1 MKKGLV
7 ALLVVCLVAVGL
19 IPGCQP
25 SAEGTI
31 KIGVIG
37 PMTFMQGEQHW
48 YGAEM
53 AADEINEAGG
63 IVVGNVTMPIELVKV
78 DSNEI
83 LSVPDAATA
92 MQKAVTV
99 DKVDFLV
106 GGFRTEAVL
115 AMQDIACDNQKIF
128 LGCGSASKEQCTRVA
143 EDYDRYK
150 YWFRVTPINDELL
163 VMDSFLILDT
173 VINTVRDQLGIE
185 EVKIALVME
194 KAEVGDLIVLACE
207 HLIPAMGED
216 LELVGT
222 WRPSPT
228 ATDVTAELSAVKDS
242 GAHIIMTYFS
252 GPVGVVYAKQWGELE
267 IPAASAGINVEAQKM
282 GFWDATGGYGNYDV
296 TLNTYARIEQTDK
309 TIPFYDKFLAE
320 TGEFP
325 TYTAGTYDA
334 VYILKDAIERA
345 GTLDADALV
354 IELENTEYYAS
365 AGRIM
370 FTPTETGNPHD
381 LMWGPEYVTGIG
393 TQWQDGELL
402 CIWPPIDG
410 SWNGLVYEGTVAY
423 KLPPWVIDY
432 WEAK

>member
-1 MKKGLV
+1 MKRGV
-7 ALLVVCLVAVGL
+7 IALLIVCLVAVAL
-19 IPGCQP
+19 IPGCQGGP
-25 SAEGTI
+25 EGTI

-37 PMTFMQGEQHW
+37 PMTFIQGEQHW
-48 YGAEM
+48 HGATM

-63 IVVGNVTMPIELVKV
+63 IVVGNVTMPIELVKI

-92 MQKAVTV
+92 MEKAVTV

-150 YWFRVTPINDELL
+150 YWFRVTPINDNLL
-163 VMDSFLILDT
+163 VMDSFLMLDN
-173 VINTVRDQLGIE
+173 VMSVMKDELGIE
-185 EVKIALVME
+185 NIKIALLME
-194 KAEVGDLIVLACE
+194 KAEVGDLIVAASK
-207 HLIPAMGED
+207 HLVPAMGEGI
-216 LELVGT
+216 ELVGE

-228 ATDVTAELSAVKDS
+228 ATDVTAELSAIKAS
-242 GAHIIMTYFS
+242 GAQIILTYFS

-267 IPAASAGINVEAQKM
+267 IPAASVGINVEAQKM
-282 GFWDATGGYGNYDV
+282 GFWDATDGKGNYEY
-296 TLNTYARIEQTDK
+296 TLNQYARIEQTDK
-309 TIPFYDKFLAE
+309 TIPFFDKFVAE

-334 VYILKDAIERA
+334 LFILKDAIERA
-345 GTLDADALV
+345 GTLDSDAV
-354 IELENTEYYAS
+354 VVELENTEYFGS
-365 AGRIM
+365 AGRIV
-370 FTPTETGNPHD
+370 FTSTETGNPHD
-381 LMWGPEYVTGIG
+381 LMWGAEYVTGIG

-402 CIWPPIDG
+402 CVWPPVDG

-432 WEAK
+432 WKAK